1 MLSQTHVLMY
11 ALRAGYAI
19 SAKAQNDS
27 KAKYM
32 TTVTDDEMSVL

>member
-1 MLSQTHVLMY
+1 MY

-27 KAKYM
+27 KAIY
-32 TTVTDDEMSVL
+32 TTMATDDEMSVL